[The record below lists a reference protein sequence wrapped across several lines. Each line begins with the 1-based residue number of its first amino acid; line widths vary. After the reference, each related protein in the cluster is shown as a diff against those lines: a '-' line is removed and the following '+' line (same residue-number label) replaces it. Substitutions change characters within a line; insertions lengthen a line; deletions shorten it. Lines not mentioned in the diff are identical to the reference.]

1 MNKLSLLTPS
11 VIDRVMFDVNNA
23 YNCSAL
29 LLKYAQKYRKEKDHS
44 SAESFT
50 EANENVTGLR
60 SLITKQASEI
70 AYLNSLL
77 NRQTPGDNSY
87 DSSKKMS
94 YLTEEAMLHD
104 LESYNDSSFLN
115 NVINYYVGHVNSEE
129 EQISLSLAASSITQL
144 YVIAQV
150 FADEIVRL
158 RFRLSYC
165 PLCADSDENDVL
177 HAKLCEGIT
186 TSMMRVHYDYEQS
199 DGVENKVYIPRGL
212 HPDTVYLVIDTAD
225 AMAEKLYKAQEKHGY
240 TNGWRTPVEGE
251 ETGDGR
257 NFWTREECLQALFR
271 HMEKGDPIGCI
282 NYLAFM
288 QANGWRTE
296 LPTQGSDNER

>member
-1 MNKLSLLTPS
+1 MNKLSLLTQS

-23 YNCSAL
+23 YDCSLL
-29 LLKYAQKYRKEKDHS
+29 LLKYAQKYRKEKDYS

-50 EANENVTGLR
+50 EANESVTGLR
-60 SLITKQASEI
+60 SLITKQANEI

-77 NRQTPGDNSY
+77 NCQTPGDDSY
-87 DSSKKMS
+87 GSSKKMS
-94 YLTEEAMLHD
+94 YLTEESMLHD
-104 LESYNDSSFLN
+104 LESYNDSSFLS
-115 NVINYYVGHVNSEE
+115 NVINHYAAYVNSEE

-165 PLCADSDENDVL
+165 PLCADSDENDVF
-177 HAKLCEGIT
+177 HANICEGIT
-186 TSMMRVHYDYEQS
+186 TSMMRAHYDYEKN
-199 DGVENKVYIPRGL
+199 DGVENRVYIPKDL
-212 HPDTVYLVIDTAD
+212 HPDTAYLVIDTAD
-225 AMAEKLYKAQEKHGY
+225 AMADKLYQTQEKHGY
-240 TNGWRTPVEGE
+240 TNGWRVPAEDE

-257 NFWTREECLQALFR
+257 NFWTREECLKALF
-271 HMEKGDPIGCI
+271 HHLEKGDPIDCI

-296 LPTQGSDNER
+296 LPAQEHANE